1 MSDIQLHKDCEQ
13 LKTQVALL
21 EQDAKTSERIHE
33 RLELAIDK
41 LTDIT
46 VSLKGMLVQQETKL
60 QKAEETDNDIFVT
73 LETRQV
79 RWDSDLKELHS
90 RITTNSRELRE
101 HQIVAETKML
111 DEMRGIRTQL
121 DSRVAV
127 LEKWRWIIVGG
138 SIIIGL
144 LISNPDSLLFKIFG

>member
-1 MSDIQLHKDCEQ
+1 MSDIQLHKDCEK

-21 EQDAKTSERIHE
+21 EKDANAAEHIHE
-33 RLELAIDK
+33 KLEVAIEK

-46 VSLKGMLVQQETKL
+46 ISLKSMLIQQETKL
-60 QKAEETDNDIFVT
+60 AKAEETDNDIFIT

-79 RWDSDLKELHS
+79 KWDNDLKELHS

-101 HQIVAETKML
+101 HQIVSENKVL
-111 DEMRGIRTQL
+111 SELRTLRHQL
-121 DSRVAV
+121 DNRVAV

-138 SIIIGL
+138 SIIVGL
-144 LISNPDSLLFKIFG
+144 LISNPDSILMKLFG

>member
-33 RLELAIDK
+33 RLEVAIDK

-79 RWDSDLKELHS
+79 RWDNDLKELHS

>member
-1 MSDIQLHKDCEQ
+1 MADLGKIETKI
-13 LKTQVALL
+13 ALL
-21 EQDAKTSERIHE
+21 EQDAKSAEQIHNK
-33 RLELAIDK
+33 LEIAIEK

-46 VSLKGMLVQQETKL
+46 ISLKSMLIQQETKL
-60 QKAEETDNDIFVT
+60 AKAEETDNDIFIS

-79 RWDSDLKELHS
+79 KWDNDLKELHS

-101 HQIVAETKML
+101 HQIQSEGKML
-111 DEMRGIRTQL
+111 SELRNLRHQL
-121 DSRVAV
+121 DNRVAV

-144 LISNPDSLLFKIFG
+144 MVSNPDSMLMQLLR

>member
-1 MSDIQLHKDCEQ
+1 MSDIQKLQTD
-13 LKTQVALL
+13 VALL
-21 EQDAKTSERIHE
+21 KQDAKTSERIHE
-33 RLELAIDK
+33 RLEIAIDK

-46 VSLKGMLVQQETKL
+46 VSLKSMLVQQETKL

-73 LETRQV
+73 LETRQL

-90 RITTNSRELRE
+90 RITTNTRELRE
-101 HQIVAETKML
+101 HQIAAENKML
-111 DEMRGIRTQL
+111 NEMRAIRTQL

-138 SIIIGL
+138 SIIVGL
-144 LISNPDSLLFKIFG
+144 LISNPDSLLFKILG